1 MPNWKNDS
9 LGWVVLPSVPIVAMT
24 VTPPATFVTSECFG
38 NLPGCQC
45 RMIYMRLIKKPSRS
59 ARIDPIKQA

>member
-1 MPNWKNDS
+1 MNDLKNNS

-45 RMIYMRLIKKPSRS
+45 RMIYMRLIKRPPQSV
-59 ARIDPIKQA
+59 RIDPIKQS